1 MKRYSVYSGDNGCI
15 GSGLSYQEARRLY
28 KKECNRQQ
36 FEFEDDIGYQSMA
49 EPYQYA
55 VSLVQEMA
63 LSQPEETDRPEDK
76 PEFDDDGHRIQYY
89 SWSSQ
94 EAPEAE
100 K

>member
-1 MKRYSVYSGDNGCI
+1 MFIQAIMAALVAGYPIRKRVDFT
-15 GSGLSYQEARRLY
+15 

-94 EAPEAE
+94 EAPEARHD
-100 K
+100 